1 MSEPAHNVEGL
12 NPKDTLHGLLGVY
25 DNLNDPV
32 PDINKPERMIGLCIS
47 FGVMAWLCV
56 AFRLFTRF
64 KIVKAAGLDDLF
76 VVLSAIT
83 MTAALAAI
91 CVATKYG
98 LGEHYLKLNVE
109 DASNFLK
116 TLYVFN
122 GTYCI
127 STALIKISLLLQY
140 MRLYERGTIL
150 FSVCRYL
157 MIIVSLWGIA
167 YSAIAW
173 VPCSPVDKYWWISFD
188 ENTTEVKCYGYGSQ
202 NVAEFKATYES
213 HAALNMLFDLLV
225 MVLPIPL
232 YFNKDAPV
240 QTKRGLIGIV
250 VMGSLVNI
258 FSIWRF
264 ATTIKHQVTTY
275 PTFDPTFYLPITA
288 VMAGLE
294 LAAAC
299 ICASIPVFW
308 GPLIQHASQY
318 LGIGN
323 IFVTHEVKVETEH
336 RFKDLGSRD
345 QFADMEM
352 QNPSNHSRSG
362 SEANLAVPRSESR
375 MEWVDKTGLQQ
386 SYQTWEQKTPTNE
399 RFGGR

>member
-1 MSEPAHNVEGL
+1 MPESHDLQGV
-12 NPKDTLHGLLGVY
+12 NPKGTLHGLLGIY
-25 DNLNDPV
+25 DNLSDPK

-47 FGVMAWLCV
+47 FGIMAWLCV

-64 KIVKAAGLDDLF
+64 TVIKAPGLDDLF
-76 VVLSAIT
+76 VVLSAVT
-83 MTAALAAI
+83 MTATLAGI

-98 LGEHYLKLNVE
+98 LGEHFLMLDSVE
-109 DASNFLK
+109 TASKFLK
-116 TLYVFN
+116 TLYVVN
-122 GTYCI
+122 ASYCT

-140 MRLYERGTIL
+140 MRLYPRGTL
-150 FSVCRYL
+150 LHWTCRYL
-157 MIIVSLWGIA
+157 LILIAAWGLA

-173 VPCSPVDKYWWISFD
+173 VPCSPVRDYWLISFD
-188 ENTTEVKCYGYGSQ
+188 TDTSVVKCYGYGSQ
-202 NVAEFKATYES
+202 NVAIFKATYES
-213 HAALNMLFDLLV
+213 HAAINMLFDILV
-225 MVLPIPL
+225 MLLPIPL

-240 QTKRGLIGIV
+240 QTKRGLVGIV

-275 PTFDPTFYLPITA
+275 PTFDPTWYLPITA

-294 LAAAC
+294 LSTAC

-308 GPLIQHASQY
+308 GPLVQHASQF

-336 RFKDLGSRD
+336 RFQDLGSRD

-352 QNPSNHSRSG
+352 QNPPTHSRSG
-362 SEANLAVPRSESR
+362 SEANLAVRSGSR
-375 MEWVDKTGLQQ
+375 TEWVQVDKVGMQQ
-386 SYQTWEQKTPTNE
+386 HYQTWEQKTPTNQG
-399 RFGGR
+399 FGG